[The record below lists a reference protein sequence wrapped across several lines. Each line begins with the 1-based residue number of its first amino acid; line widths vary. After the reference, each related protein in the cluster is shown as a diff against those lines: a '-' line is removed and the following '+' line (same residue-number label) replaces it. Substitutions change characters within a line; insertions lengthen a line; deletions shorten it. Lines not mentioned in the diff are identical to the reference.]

1 MAETDEDLPRGA
13 AGESSGDGGWERD
26 VLARLAAAS
35 LAEQRRARRWGILI
49 KLLVLLYLFAL
60 LFAALNVSTFT
71 GAAAPSPG
79 KHTAVVRVDGTIA
92 ADANA
97 NAKRLMQGLR
107 DAFAA
112 DSAEAVMV
120 RINSPGGSPVQAG
133 MIYDEMRRLREQ
145 YPDKPLYAVTTD
157 LCASGGY
164 YIAAGADRIYA
175 NRASM
180 VGSIGVR
187 FGGFGFVEAMDKL
200 GVERRLITA
209 GENKALADPFLPQ
222 QEDEVAHIRDMV
234 GRIHDQFIEAVK
246 QGRGDRLGAD
256 PPDELFSGLIWTG
269 AEAVDNGLVDDLAS
283 PSHVARE
290 VIGAERMI
298 DYTPQKDLFQRFSE
312 RVGATIA
319 ETVRAEALVPDLR

>member
-1 MAETDEDLPRGA
+1 MAETEEDLPR
-13 AGESSGDGGWERD
+13 DGGKGGDERWERD

-60 LFAALNVSTFT
+60 LFAALN
-71 GAAAPSPG
+71 APSFTATGPGTVG
-79 KHTAVVRVDGTIA
+79 KHTAVVRVDGLIA
-92 ADANA
+92 ADADA
-97 NAKRLMQGLR
+97 NAKRLIQGLR
-107 DAFAA
+107 EAFEAER
-112 DSAEAVMV
+112 SEAVMV

-164 YIAAGADRIYA
+164 YIAAGAERIYA

-187 FGGFGFVEAMDKL
+187 FGGFGFVETIDKL
-200 GVERRLITA
+200 GIDRRLITA

-222 QEDEVAHIRDMV
+222 DPDEVEHIQSMV
-234 GRIHDQFIEAVK
+234 DRIHGQFIEAVK
-246 QGRGDRLGAD
+246 TGRRQRLGED
-256 PPDELFSGLIWTG
+256 PPAELFSGLIWTG
-269 AEAVDNGLVDDLAS
+269 AEALDKGLVDDLAS
-283 PSHVARE
+283 PSYVARE
-290 VIGAERMI
+290 VVGAEKMI
-298 DYTPQKDLFQRFSE
+298 DYTPRKDFFQRFSE
-312 RVGATIA
+312 RVGAAIA
-319 ETVRAEALVPDLR
+319 ETVRAEALVPNLR